1 MTQQKQTVRCREQ
14 TDGSQ
19 REEWGL
25 RAAGEGDGEVK
36 SSAAK

>member
-1 MTQQKQTVRCREQ
+1 MAQQKQTLRCREQ

-36 SSAAK
+36 SPAAK